1 MRSCVA
7 IEMSGMTEAWN
18 PARIYV
24 DSNVF
29 IYALVGT
36 PQLALLLERLFDR
49 FRSRPGLAVTGELS
63 LAEVLPNAT
72 TLQKRHY
79 LNLIA
84 WSHIFELAPV
94 SRDILIETAAY
105 RKTAGMPKLPDAFHV
120 VTAIRS
126 NCSIILSADVRL
138 RLPEGYSLVNRSP
151 DNVSRLIGE
160 LS

>member
-1 MRSCVA
+1 MRSCAV

-18 PARIYV
+18 PSRIYV

-29 IYALVGT
+29 IYALEGA
-36 PQLALLLERLFDR
+36 PDLALLLERLFDC
-49 FRSRPGLAVTGELS
+49 FRLKHGLAVTSELS

-84 WSHIFELAPV
+84 WSQIFELAPV
-94 SRDILIETAAY
+94 SRDILVETANY
-105 RKTAGMPKLPDAFHV
+105 RKAAGMPKLPDAIHV

-126 NCSIILSADVRL
+126 NCSMILSADLRL
-138 RLPEGYSLVNRSP
+138 RLPGGYSLVKPNS
-151 DNVSRLIGE
+151 DNVSRMIQD

>member
-1 MRSCVA
+1 MRSCAV
-7 IEMSGMTEAWN
+7 IEMSGMTEARN
-18 PARIYV
+18 LSRIYL

-29 IYALVGT
+29 IYALEGT
-36 PQLALLLERLFDR
+36 PALAVLLEKLFDR
-49 FRSRPGLAVTGELS
+49 FRLRPGLAVTSELS

-72 TLQKRHY
+72 TLQRRHY

-105 RKTAGMPKLPDAFHV
+105 RKAAGMPKLPDAIHV

-126 NCSIILSADVRL
+126 NCSMILSADVRL
-138 RLPEGYSLVNRSP
+138 RLPEGYSLVKPSP
-151 DNVSRLIGE
+151 VNVSRLIQE

>member
-7 IEMSGMTEAWN
+7 IEMSGMPEAWN
-18 PARIYV
+18 LSRIYV

-29 IYALVGT
+29 IYALEGT
-36 PQLALLLERLFDR
+36 PKLALLLERLFDR
-49 FRSRPGLAVTGELS
+49 FRSRPGLAVTSELS

-72 TLQKRHY
+72 APQKGHY

-105 RKTAGMPKLPDAFHV
+105 RKAAGMPKLPDAIHV
-120 VTAIRS
+120 VTAIRA
-126 NCSIILSADVRL
+126 NCSMILSADVRL
-138 RLPEGYSLVNRSP
+138 RLPEGYSLVKPSP
-151 DNVSRLIGE
+151 DNVSRLIQE